1 MKHVPQ
7 ERKTG
12 SFRVRRRS
20 FFTLIELVVVIA
32 VIGISLGFVIATFRG
47 ESAARLME
55 QAGIGFET
63 FCARARFQ
71 AQEHGEDIIVC
82 FSPLTRE
89 FTTKR
94 ALTAEELEEEEQS
107 RREVREGEEPLPDPP
122 AELKW
127 KLPDRTEISE
137 EDFAADEE
145 GDDQRYE
152 IFRFFPDGGASGIRK
167 FKLQCRKLS
176 RTYDISP
183 LTGLV
188 ITVKEEDL
196 P

>member
-1 MKHVPQ
+1 MKFVPQ
-7 ERKTG
+7 KREAG
-12 SFRVRRRS
+12 SFRVRSRS

-32 VIGISLGFVIATFRG
+32 VIGISLGFVVASFRG
-47 ESAARLME
+47 ESASRLME

-82 FSPLTRE
+82 FSPVTKE

-94 ALTAEELEEEEQS
+94 ALTEEELEEEE
-107 RREVREGEEPLPDPP
+107 RRRNEIKEGEEPLPDPP
-122 AELKW
+122 MELKW
-127 KLPDRTEISE
+127 KLPDKTEISE

-145 GDDQRYE
+145 GEDQKYE

-183 LTGLV
+183 LTGLL
-188 ITVKEEDL
+188 ITVREEDL